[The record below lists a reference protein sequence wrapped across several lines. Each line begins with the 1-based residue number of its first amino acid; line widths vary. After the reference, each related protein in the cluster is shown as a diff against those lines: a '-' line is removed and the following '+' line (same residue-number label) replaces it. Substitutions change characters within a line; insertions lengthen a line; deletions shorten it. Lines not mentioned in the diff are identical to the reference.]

1 MNLLNKTQAIE
12 YAAQTGWTKADAKR
26 AFEGLQF
33 PTDEI
38 AILNTMVRFAGPEL
52 LDRQRKQA
60 AQKAQVTI
68 KTKMVDDLSKQFEA
82 MVDDY
87 EDQIKSD
94 RSSFIALIKAVY
106 SVAQRFGYKDNWIET
121 LLVTYAQ
128 YTTNEQDEV
137 A

>member
-1 MNLLNKTQAIE
+1 MNSLKKTQAIE
-12 YAAQTGWTKADAKR
+12 YAAQTGWTKADARR
-26 AFEGLQF
+26 AFDGLQF

-38 AILNTMVRFAGPEL
+38 TILNTMVRFAGPEL

-68 KTKMVDDLSKQFEA
+68 KTNIVNDLSKQFED

-87 EDQIKSD
+87 ENQIKSD
-94 RSSFIALIKAVY
+94 RSSFIALIKALY
-106 SVAQRFGYKDNWIET
+106 SVAQKFGYKDNWIES

-128 YTTNEQDEV
+128 YTTDKQDKV